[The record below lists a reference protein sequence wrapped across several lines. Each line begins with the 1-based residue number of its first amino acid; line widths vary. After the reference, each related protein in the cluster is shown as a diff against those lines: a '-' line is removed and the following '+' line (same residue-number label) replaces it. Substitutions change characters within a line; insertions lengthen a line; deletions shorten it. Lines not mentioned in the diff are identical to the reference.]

1 MLLFS
6 GALRKPKGPES
17 NASGSSIS
25 GARAAVVR
33 VARTVRSAGACGAGT
48 DTPVHA
54 ASAPAPR
61 ARAEKRKS
69 VRPTNAP
76 LDTGKLIASRAPP
89 SALETEGPA
98 SFEVLLS
105 DGTDVSDLEQD
116 DRTPAAQQPL
126 HAAATAKPSAGAA
139 AAPPPPPR
147 RSRAPAPAAALS
159 SSVLA
164 SVRRRAKQA
173 LPPAV
178 ASPSATPPPRS
189 APSAAAAGGM
199 QQAQG
204 GTVRRRAGSEA
215 SHGVGGGGRVGGGG
229 GNGGRGWL
237 EAAARLA
244 SGAAARPVLTL
255 LLVLATGALVASG
268 SQRLASA
275 FRQPAL
281 RGGLRPGGSASP
293 LTSFRPVAAAAAG
306 AGSSPGRGAASA
318 SVWGTAAWIGGA
330 MRLASSRSLAARA
343 VPSSSQASASATAAG
358 PGMPGRSSGAVH
370 VTRGGGWWS
379 SSSSAAAAAGRGGG
393 SGGSRSPVAAAAAAA
408 AGAGAGAA
416 PPADYSYEWR
426 ENAAVRVVSIVSDG
440 GSPYRTSWDALA
452 EHTAQRLEW
461 TDPTYQMIVFRQDAL
476 ASKPDVQQAF
486 LDAVGGGAQMV
497 VGLDV
502 TDAGAANFL
511 QSPGV
516 TSRLPGIVLFVGG
529 VEALGR
535 QLTRLPGGLKPQ
547 EPESWRTQ
555 LARKLTWTPDGAGLA
570 VWDTVQLLLGR
581 HDSDNFLFVFLVLVN
596 QYVSTVPQVADTTKG
611 FDFMSIICMIKNCGS
626 KVVGCV
632 QDPTCKSALDCL
644 NSCTFNDQV
653 CQYRCIVSYESP
665 LLEQFSLCILQLH
678 NCRNLDAKPP
688 ALPDPA
694 PMTSFRGAALTHE
707 AAEDLFIGWLDQPR
721 QGAPAGQH
729 LGQRPGKR
737 YSWLVAAGKNPA
749 YDYFPCQH
757 QLYYRG
763 KGRGQMW
770 YEPIF
775 KAITLDGRE
784 VWRRR
789 VYRVRRAKVPGT
801 FFLSVLDNGVTSN
814 EYWRI
819 MDCDENL
826 DWCLFYYSGAASTAG
841 LAYSGAVLGTPD
853 GAMPGPQHTERLHT
867 ALRRAGIEPWELSFV
882 DNSKCA
888 DAPLQIT
895 GPTPAPVL

>member
-6 GALRKPKGPES
+6 GALRNWRKTRKGPDAS
-17 NASGSSIS
+17 ASGSSVSEAHIKAVTVVKGAKTTRTTTAGGVGHAGAAS
-25 GARAAVVR
+25 NAPVPPPRREARASA
-33 VARTVRSAGACGAGT
+33 RSA
-48 DTPVHA
+48 
-54 ASAPAPR
+54 
-61 ARAEKRKS
+61 K
-69 VRPTNAP
+69 AP
-76 LDTGKLIASRAPP
+76 LKLHKVVELCATP
-89 SALETEGPA
+89 SALAEGPA
-98 SFEVLLS
+98 SYEVVLS
-105 DGTDVSDLEQD
+105 DGTDVSDPEEEGHKQQAHQQHQSHATANSKP
-116 DRTPAAQQPL
+116 RTD
-126 HAAATAKPSAGAA
+126 AAA
-139 AAPPPPPR
+139 PPPR

-159 SSVLA
+159 STVLA
-164 SVRRRAKQA
+164 SVRRRTKQA

-178 ASPSATPPPRS
+178 ASLAAIPPQRS
-189 APSAAAAGGM
+189 VPAAAAAAAVAAGPGAVKA
-199 QQAQG
+199 QAGQ
-204 GTVRRRAGSEA
+204 TRPR
-215 SHGVGGGGRVGGGG
+215 HG
-229 GNGGRGWL
+229 GNGWS
-237 EAAARLA
+237 EAVARLT
-244 SGAAARPVLTL
+244 SGAAARPVLTVL
-255 LLVLATGALVASG
+255 LLLAAGALMASG
-268 SQRLASA
+268 SQRLVTA
-275 FRQPAL
+275 FRQPVP
-281 RGGLRPGGSASP
+281 RGSHRLGGSASP
-293 LTSFRPVAAAAAG
+293 LTSFRPVAAAAAAAG
-306 AGSSPGRGAASA
+306 SGSSPGRGARGAASA

-343 VPSSSQASASATAAG
+343 VPAPSTASATGSA
-358 PGMPGRSSGAVH
+358 PGMPGRNGGAALATRSGA
-370 VTRGGGWWS
+370 GWW
-379 SSSSAAAAAGRGGG
+379 SAAAAVRG
-393 SGGSRSPVAAAAAAA
+393 SGSGSSRSPVAAAAAAA
-408 AGAGAGAA
+408 ADAAGGAA
-416 PPADYSYEWR
+416 AAPEHSYEWR
-426 ENAAVRVVSIVSDG
+426 ESAAVRVISIVSDAA
-440 GSPYRTSWDALA
+440 SPYRTSWDALA

-461 TDPTYQMIVFRQDAL
+461 TDPSYQMIVFRQDQL

-486 LDAVGGGAQMV
+486 MDAVGGGAHML

-502 TDAGAANFL
+502 SDAGVADFL
-511 QSPGV
+511 QSSRV

-535 QLTRLPGGLKPQ
+535 QLTRLPGGLRPQ

-596 QYVSTVPQVADTTKG
+596 QYVTTVRQVADTTKG
-611 FDFMSIICMIKNCGS
+611 FDLTSIICMIKNCGS

-632 QDPTCKSALDCL
+632 QDPTCKTALDCL
-644 NSCTFNDQV
+644 NGCTFNDQV

-707 AAEDLFIGWLDQPR
+707 AAEDLFIGWLDQPG

-729 LGQRPGKR
+729 LGQMPGKR

-801 FFLSVLDNGVTSN
+801 FYLSVLDNGVTSN

-819 MDCDENL
+819 VDCDENL

-853 GAMPGPQHTERLHT
+853 GGMPGPQHTQRLHT

-895 GPTPAPVL
+895 GPTPAPVV

>member
-1 MLLFS
+1 MEAD
-6 GALRKPKGPES
+6 GQER
-17 NASGSSIS
+17 NTQ
-25 GARAAVVR
+25 AATP
-33 VARTVRSAGACGAGT
+33 ATQK
-48 DTPVHA
+48 TPV
-54 ASAPAPR
+54 PG
-61 ARAEKRKS
+61 
-69 VRPTNAP
+69 
-76 LDTGKLIASRAPP
+76 L
-89 SALETEGPA
+89 
-98 SFEVLLS
+98 
-105 DGTDVSDLEQD
+105 
-116 DRTPAAQQPL
+116 
-126 HAAATAKPSAGAA
+126 AAA
-139 AAPPPPPR
+139 PPPR
-147 RSRAPAPAAALS
+147 RSRAAAPAAALS

-164 SVRRRAKQA
+164 SVRRRTQQA

-178 ASPSATPPPRS
+178 ASPAALPAPRS
-189 APSAAAAGGM
+189 AVMAGAG
-199 QQAQG
+199 AG
-204 GTVRRRAGSEA
+204 EDAGSA
-215 SHGVGGGGRVGGGG
+215 QARRLARRSAG
-229 GNGGRGWL
+229 GNGGVGGRRGGGGERSGAGL
-237 EAAARLA
+237 MEAAARLLN
-244 SGAAARPVLTL
+244 GAAARPLLTL
-255 LLVLATGALVASG
+255 LLVLAAGALMTTG
-268 SQRLASA
+268 SQRLMAA
-275 FRQPAL
+275 FRQAAL
-281 RGGLRPGGSASP
+281 RSSHRPGGSASP
-293 LTSFRPVAAAAAG
+293 LTSFRPAATAGAAAAAG
-306 AGSSPGRGAASA
+306 AGSTPGRTGRGAASA
-318 SVWGTAAWIGGA
+318 SVLGAAAWVGGA

-343 VPSSSQASASATAAG
+343 VPASSTPASAAAAG
-358 PGMPGRSSGAVH
+358 GMPGRG
-370 VTRGGGWWS
+370 VTAAPAAPHAGWWS
-379 SSSSAAAAAGRGGG
+379 AAAPRGAGKNL
-393 SGGSRSPVAAAAAAA
+393 SPVAAAATAAA
-408 AGAGAGAA
+408 AGAGAGV
-416 PPADYSYEWR
+416 PADHGSFEWR
-426 ENAAVRVVSIVSDG
+426 ENAAVRVVSIVSDAA
-440 GSPYRTSWDALA
+440 SPYRTSWDALA

-461 TDPTYQMIVFRQDAL
+461 TDPSYQMMVFPQQL
-476 ASKPDVQQAF
+476 LGSSPDVQQAF
-486 LDAVGGGAQMV
+486 LDALGAGAHMV

-502 TDAGAANFL
+502 TDAAAAAFL
-511 QSPGV
+511 QSARV
-516 TSRLPGIVLFVGG
+516 ASSLPGIVLFVRG

-535 QLTRLPGGLKPQ
+535 QLTRLPGGLRPQ

-555 LARKLTWTPDGAGLA
+555 LARKLTWTPDGAGMA

-596 QYVSTVPQVADTTKG
+596 QYVTAVPQVADTTKG
-611 FDFMSIICMIKNCGS
+611 FDFQSIICMIKNCGS

-694 PMTSFRGAALTHE
+694 PMNSFRGAALTHE
-707 AAEDLFIGWLDQPR
+707 AAEDLFIGWLDQPQ

-801 FFLSVLDNGVTSN
+801 FYLSVLDNGVTSN

-819 MDCDENL
+819 VDCDENL
-826 DWCLFYYSGAASTAG
+826 EWCLFYYSGAASTAG

-853 GAMPGPQHTERLHT
+853 GAMPGPQHTERLHG
-867 ALRRAGIEPWELSFV
+867 ALRRSGIEPWELSYV
-882 DNSKCA
+882 DNSQCA

-895 GPTPAPVL
+895 GPTPAPAL

>member
-6 GALRKPKGPES
+6 GALRNWRKTRKGPDAS
-17 NASGSSIS
+17 ASGSSVSEAHIKAVTVVKGAKTTRTTTAGGVGHAGAAS
-25 GARAAVVR
+25 NAPVPPPRREARASA
-33 VARTVRSAGACGAGT
+33 RSA
-48 DTPVHA
+48 
-54 ASAPAPR
+54 
-61 ARAEKRKS
+61 K
-69 VRPTNAP
+69 AP
-76 LDTGKLIASRAPP
+76 LKLHKVVELCATP
-89 SALETEGPA
+89 SALAEGPA
-98 SFEVLLS
+98 SYEVVLS
-105 DGTDVSDLEQD
+105 DGTDVSDPEEEGHKQQAHQQHQSHATANSKP
-116 DRTPAAQQPL
+116 RTD
-126 HAAATAKPSAGAA
+126 AAA
-139 AAPPPPPR
+139 PPPR

-159 SSVLA
+159 STVLA
-164 SVRRRAKQA
+164 SVRRRTKQA

-178 ASPSATPPPRS
+178 ASLAAIPPQRS
-189 APSAAAAGGM
+189 VPAAAAAAAVAAGPGAVKA
-199 QQAQG
+199 QAGQ
-204 GTVRRRAGSEA
+204 TRPR
-215 SHGVGGGGRVGGGG
+215 HG
-229 GNGGRGWL
+229 GNGWS
-237 EAAARLA
+237 EAVARLT
-244 SGAAARPVLTL
+244 SGAAARPVLTVL
-255 LLVLATGALVASG
+255 LLLAAGALMASG
-268 SQRLASA
+268 SQRLVTA
-275 FRQPAL
+275 FRQPVP
-281 RGGLRPGGSASP
+281 RGSHRLGGSASP
-293 LTSFRPVAAAAAG
+293 LTSFRPVAAAAAAAG
-306 AGSSPGRGAASA
+306 SGSSPGRGARGAASA

-343 VPSSSQASASATAAG
+343 VPAPSTASATGSA
-358 PGMPGRSSGAVH
+358 PGMPGRNGGAALATRSGA
-370 VTRGGGWWS
+370 GWW
-379 SSSSAAAAAGRGGG
+379 SAAAAVRG
-393 SGGSRSPVAAAAAAA
+393 SGSGSSRSPVAAAAAAA
-408 AGAGAGAA
+408 ADAAGGAA
-416 PPADYSYEWR
+416 AAPEHSYEWR
-426 ENAAVRVVSIVSDG
+426 ESAAVRVISIVSDAA
-440 GSPYRTSWDALA
+440 SPYRTSWDALA

-461 TDPTYQMIVFRQDAL
+461 TDPSYQMIVFRQDQL
-476 ASKPDVQQAF
+476 ASKPAT
-486 LDAVGGGAQMV
+486 A
-497 VGLDV
+497 
-502 TDAGAANFL
+502 THCCTL
-511 QSPGV
+511 QSAFTQTPSASLSHLQ
-516 TSRLPGIVLFVGG
+516 TCSRLLN
-529 VEALGR
+529 
-535 QLTRLPGGLKPQ
+535 LTMCFHQMPRSLL
-547 EPESWRTQ
+547 
-555 LARKLTWTPDGAGLA
+555 KLTWTPDGAGLA

-596 QYVSTVPQVADTTKG
+596 QYVTTVRQVDTTKG
-611 FDFMSIICMIKNCGS
+611 FDLTSIICMIKNCGS

-632 QDPTCKSALDCL
+632 QDPTCKTALDCL
-644 NSCTFNDQV
+644 NGCTFNDQV

-707 AAEDLFIGWLDQPR
+707 AAEDLFIGWLDQPG

-729 LGQRPGKR
+729 LGQMPGKR

-801 FFLSVLDNGVTSN
+801 FYLSVLDNGVTSN

-819 MDCDENL
+819 VDCDENL

-853 GAMPGPQHTERLHT
+853 GGMPGPQHTQRLHT

-895 GPTPAPVL
+895 GPTPAPVV